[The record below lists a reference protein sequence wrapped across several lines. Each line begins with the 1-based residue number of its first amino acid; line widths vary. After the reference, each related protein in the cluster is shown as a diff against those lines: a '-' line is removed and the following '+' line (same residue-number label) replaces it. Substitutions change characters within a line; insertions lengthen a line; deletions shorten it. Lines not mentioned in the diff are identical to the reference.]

1 MTRYL
6 IIKTI
11 NPSNKNKR
19 ESAMPVPANLLAN
32 TTMPVALYISGQLYA
47 MEQTWFGEG
56 HDSFGLMKQAAWHMA
71 QYISALYE
79 QKMLNTHAVANVKFY
94 RRPTYKR
101 RASIWVGR
109 GNNGGDGWLIAYY
122 LQQMGWQVEVVT
134 VGFDSHDFEIANAI
148 QHSNKKSALS
158 DAARALQMALSANC
172 PYQRFEDGAYHANEK
187 IDKQLRADV
196 YVDALFGIGL
206 DRAPTGVFKQAICA
220 LNHAAQYNVALVV
233 AVDIPSGLVASTGQV
248 FDHIAVQADAT
259 LCLIARKFGLHTK
272 DGMDYSGEV
281 IDIPLIP
288 YQVGNKAFEP
298 AATLTTTAH
307 HLSLRRQNSY
317 KGSYGHVLVIGGNR
331 IDGSQG
337 MGGAAILS
345 ASNAMATGAGK
356 ITVAC
361 HEAFHGALLTSLPD
375 AMTINLH
382 DVSGV
387 KALIADASV
396 IAIGMGLGR
405 DEKAKALF
413 ITYIEA
419 AIAEDKPIIID
430 ADGLYHLAS
439 LQRDEHQLVAQ
450 LKAHSV
456 KHQVCLTPHSG
467 EAARLLNKKVSEV
480 EADRLAAIKQC
491 TENYGG
497 NWVLKGA
504 GSLVLEQDKAQHHVY
519 VCGVGNA
526 GMASAG
532 MGDVLSG
539 VIAGLLAQEDLN
551 EAARSL
557 HQAVLLHGLAGDC
570 LVKQTG
576 KLNSMTNNDRSL
588 LVGQRGLQAQDM
600 PAAIRHV
607 MQLMTE

>member
-1 MTRYL
+1 
-6 IIKTI
+6 
-11 NPSNKNKR
+11 
-19 ESAMPVPANLLAN
+19 MPIPFNLLAN
-32 TTMPVALYISGQLYA
+32 TTMPIALYNSKQLYA
-47 MEQTWFGEG
+47 IEQAWFADGY
-56 HDSFGLMKQAAWHMA
+56 DSFGLMKQAAWQMA
-71 QYISALYE
+71 QYIAALYE
-79 QKMLNTHAVANVKFY
+79 QKMLNTHALANVKFY
-94 RRPTYKR
+94 RCHTYKR
-101 RASIWVGR
+101 RASIWVGH

-122 LQQMGWQVEVVT
+122 LQQMGWQVEVIT
-134 VGFDSHDFEIANAI
+134 VGFDSHHFAI
-148 QHSNKKSALS
+148 NDTTQHHNEKKALS
-158 DAARALQMALSANC
+158 DAQKALQIALSTNC
-172 PYQRFEDGAYHANEK
+172 SYQRFEDSNDNEK
-187 IDKQLRADV
+187 VDKQLQADV

-206 DRAPTGVFKQAICA
+206 DRAPTGIYKQAICA
-220 LNHAAQYNVALVV
+220 FNAAAQDDSALTI

-248 FDHIAVQADAT
+248 FDQIAVQADAT
-259 LCLIARKFGLHTK
+259 LCLIARKLGLHTK
-272 DGMDYSGEV
+272 DGMDYSGEI

-288 YQVGNKAFEP
+288 YQMGNTAFEP
-298 AATLTTTAH
+298 AAKLITTAH
-307 HLSLRRQNSY
+307 PLNPRRQNSY
-317 KGSYGHVLVIGGNR
+317 KGSYGHVLIIGGNR

-345 ASNAMATGAGK
+345 ASSAMATGAGK

-382 DVSGV
+382 DADGIKS
-387 KALIADASV
+387 LIMEASV

-405 DEKAKALF
+405 DEKAKAVF
-413 ITYIEA
+413 MTYIET
-419 AIAEDKPIIID
+419 AIVEGKPIIID
-430 ADGLYHLAS
+430 ADGLYHLAA
-439 LQRDEHQLVAQ
+439 LHIDEHQLVSQ
-450 LKAHSV
+450 LKAHSA
-456 KHQVCLTPHSG
+456 KHQVCFTPHSG
-467 EAARLLNKKVSEV
+467 EAAKLLNKKVSEV

-504 GSLVLEQDKAQHHVY
+504 GSLVLEQDKGEHRVY

-539 VIAGLLAQEDLN
+539 VIAGLLAQEDLSE
-551 EAARSL
+551 EAGSL

-570 LVKQTG
+570 LVNKTE
-576 KLNSMTNNDRSL
+576 KLGSMTNNDRSL

-600 PAAIRHV
+600 PAAIRHI

>member
-32 TTMPVALYISGQLYA
+32 MTMPVALYSSGQLYA
-47 MEQTWFGEG
+47 MEQAWFDEG
-56 HDSFGLMKQAAWHMA
+56 HDSFGLMKQVAWQMA
-71 QYISALYE
+71 QYIAAFYE
-79 QKMLNTHAVANVKFY
+79 QKMLNTHALADVKFY
-94 RRPTYKR
+94 RHLTYKR

-122 LQQMGWQVEVVT
+122 LQQMGWQVEVIT
-134 VGFDSHDFEIANAI
+134 VGFDSHNFEIADTTQN
-148 QHSNKKSALS
+148 SNKASVLS

-172 PYQRFEDGAYHANEK
+172 PYQCFEDGAYHANEK

-259 LCLIARKFGLHTK
+259 LCLIARKLGLHNK
-272 DGMDYSGEV
+272 DGMDYSGEI

-288 YQVGNKAFEP
+288 YQMGNKAFKP
-298 AATLTTTAH
+298 AAKLITTAH
-307 HLSLRRQNSY
+307 VLNPRRQNSY

-345 ASNAMATGAGK
+345 ASSAMATGAGK

-382 DVSGV
+382 DEDGV
-387 KALIADASV
+387 KTLIKEASV

-405 DEKAKALF
+405 DEKAKAVF
-413 ITYIEA
+413 MTYIET
-419 AIAEDKPIIID
+419 AIVEGKPIIID
-430 ADGLYHLAS
+430 ADGLHHLAA
-439 LQRDEHQLVAQ
+439 LHIDEHQLVSK
-450 LKAHSV
+450 LKEHSA
-456 KHQVCLTPHSG
+456 KQKVCFTPHSG
-467 EAARLLNKKVSEV
+467 EAAKLLNK
-480 EADRLAAIKQC
+480 RLMK
-491 TENYGG
+491 
-497 NWVLKGA
+497 
-504 GSLVLEQDKAQHHVY
+504 
-519 VCGVGNA
+519 
-526 GMASAG
+526 
-532 MGDVLSG
+532 
-539 VIAGLLAQEDLN
+539 
-551 EAARSL
+551 
-557 HQAVLLHGLAGDC
+557 
-570 LVKQTG
+570 
-576 KLNSMTNNDRSL
+576 
-588 LVGQRGLQAQDM
+588 
-600 PAAIRHV
+600 
-607 MQLMTE
+607 

>member
-1 MTRYL
+1 
-6 IIKTI
+6 
-11 NPSNKNKR
+11 
-19 ESAMPVPANLLAN
+19 MPVPANLLAN
-32 TTMPVALYISGQLYA
+32 TTMPIALYNSKQLYA
-47 MEQTWFGEG
+47 MEQAWFAEG
-56 HDSFGLMKQAAWHMA
+56 HDSFGLMKQAAWQMA
-71 QYISALYE
+71 QYIAALYE
-79 QKMLNTHAVANVKFY
+79 QKMLNTHALANVKFY
-94 RRPTYKR
+94 RRPTCKR

-109 GNNGGDGWLIAYY
+109 GNNGGDGWMIAYY

-134 VGFDSHDFEIANAI
+134 VGFDSHYFAI
-148 QHSNKKSALS
+148 KDTTQHLNEKKVLS
-158 DAARALQMALSANC
+158 DAQKALQIALSTNC
-172 PYQRFEDGAYHANEK
+172 SYQRFENSNDNEK
-187 IDKQLRADV
+187 VGKQWQADI
-196 YVDALFGIGL
+196 YIDALFGIGL
-206 DRAPTGVFKQAICA
+206 DRAPTGIYKQAICA
-220 LNHAAQYNVALVV
+220 FNAAAQDNSALTI
-233 AVDIPSGLVASTGQV
+233 AVDISSGLVASTGQV
-248 FDHIAVQADAT
+248 FDQIAVQADAT

-272 DGMDYSGEV
+272 DGMDYSGEI

-288 YQVGNKAFEP
+288 YQMDNTAFKS
-298 AATLTTTAH
+298 AAKLLTTAH
-307 HLSLRRQNSY
+307 HLNPRRQNSY

-345 ASNAMATGAGK
+345 ASSAMATGAGK
-356 ITVAC
+356 ITIAC

-382 DVSGV
+382 DADGI
-387 KALIADASV
+387 KNLIMEASV

-405 DEKAKALF
+405 DEKAKAF
-413 ITYIEA
+413 FMTYIET
-419 AIAEDKPIIID
+419 AIAGGKPIIID
-430 ADGLYHLAS
+430 ADGLYHLAA
-439 LQRDEHQLVAQ
+439 LDIDEHKLVAQ
-450 LKAHSV
+450 LKEHSA
-456 KHQVCLTPHSG
+456 KHQVCFTPHSG
-467 EAARLLNKKVSEV
+467 EAAKLLNKKVSEV

-504 GSLVLEQDKAQHHVY
+504 GSLVLEQDKEEHRVY

-539 VIAGLLAQEDLN
+539 VIAGLLAQEDLSE
-551 EAARSL
+551 EAGSL

-570 LVKQTG
+570 LVNKTE
-576 KLNSMTNNDRSL
+576 KLGSMTNNDRSL

-600 PAAIRHV
+600 PAAIRHI

>member
-1 MTRYL
+1 
-6 IIKTI
+6 
-11 NPSNKNKR
+11 
-19 ESAMPVPANLLAN
+19 MPVPANLLAN
-32 TTMPVALYISGQLYA
+32 TTMPIALYNSKQFYA
-47 MEQTWFGEG
+47 IEQAWFAEG
-56 HDSFGLMKQAAWHMA
+56 HDSFGLMKQAAWQMA
-71 QYISALYE
+71 QYIAALYE
-79 QKMLNTHAVANVKFY
+79 QKMLNTHALANVKFY
-94 RRPTYKR
+94 RRPTYKP

-109 GNNGGDGWLIAYY
+109 GNNGGDGWMIAYY
-122 LQQMGWQVEVVT
+122 LQQMGWQVEVIT
-134 VGFDSHDFEIANAI
+134 VGFDSHHFAI
-148 QHSNKKSALS
+148 NDTTQHPNEKKALS
-158 DAARALQMALSANC
+158 DAQKALQIALSNNC
-172 PYQRFEDGAYHANEK
+172 SYQRFEDGNYNEK
-187 IDKQLRADV
+187 VGKQRQADI
-196 YVDALFGIGL
+196 YIDALFGIGL
-206 DRAPTGVFKQAICA
+206 DRAPTGIYKQAICA
-220 LNHAAQYNVALVV
+220 FNAAAQDNSALTI
-233 AVDIPSGLVASTGQV
+233 ALDIPSGLVASTGQV
-248 FDHIAVQADAT
+248 FYQIAVQADAT

-272 DGMDYSGEV
+272 DGMDYSGEI

-288 YQVGNKAFEP
+288 YQMDNTAFKS
-298 AATLTTTAH
+298 AAKLITTAH
-307 HLSLRRQNSY
+307 HLNPRRQNSY

-331 IDGSQG
+331 IDDSQG

-345 ASNAMATGAGK
+345 ASSAMATGAGK

-387 KALIADASV
+387 KALIIDASV

-439 LQRDEHQLVAQ
+439 LQRDKHQLVLQ

-456 KHQVCLTPHSG
+456 KHQVSLTPHSG

-491 TENYGG
+491 AKIYGG
-497 NWVLKGA
+497 DWVLKGA
-504 GSLVLEQDKAQHHVY
+504 GSLILEQDEAEHHVY

-539 VIAGLLAQEDLN
+539 VIAGLLAQEDLSE
-551 EAARSL
+551 EAGSL

-570 LVKQTG
+570 LVNKTE
-576 KLNSMTNNDRSL
+576 KLGSMTNNDGSL

-600 PAAIRHV
+600 PAAIRHI

>member
-1 MTRYL
+1 
-6 IIKTI
+6 
-11 NPSNKNKR
+11 
-19 ESAMPVPANLLAN
+19 MPVPANLLAN
-32 TTMPVALYISGQLYA
+32 TTMPIALYNSKQLYA
-47 MEQTWFGEG
+47 MEQAWFAEG
-56 HDSFGLMKQAAWHMA
+56 HDSFGLMKQAAWQMA
-71 QYISALYE
+71 QYIAALYE
-79 QKMLNTHAVANVKFY
+79 QKMLNTHALANVKFY

-109 GNNGGDGWLIAYY
+109 GNNGGDGWMIAYY

-134 VGFDSHDFEIANAI
+134 VGFDSHYFTINDTT
-148 QHSNKKSALS
+148 QHPNEKKALS
-158 DAARALQMALSANC
+158 DAARALQMALFANC
-172 PYQRFEDGAYHANEK
+172 SYQRFEDGAYHDNDNEK
-187 IDKQLRADV
+187 VDKQRQADI
-196 YVDALFGIGL
+196 YIDALFGIGL
-206 DRAPTGVFKQAICA
+206 DRAPTGIYKQAICA
-220 LNHAAQYNVALVV
+220 FNAAAQDNSALTI
-233 AVDIPSGLVASTGQV
+233 ALDIPSGLVASTGQV
-248 FDHIAVQADAT
+248 FDQIAVQADAT

-272 DGMDYSGEV
+272 DGMDYSGEI

-288 YQVGNKAFEP
+288 YQMGNTAFEP
-298 AATLTTTAH
+298 AAKLLTTAH
-307 HLSLRRQNSY
+307 PLNPRRQNSY

-345 ASNAMATGAGK
+345 ASSAMATGAGK

-382 DVSGV
+382 DANGI
-387 KALIADASV
+387 KNLIMEASV

-405 DEKAKALF
+405 DEKAKAVF
-413 ITYIEA
+413 MTYIET
-419 AIAEDKPIIID
+419 AIAEGKPIIID

-439 LQRDEHQLVAQ
+439 LQRDEHQLVAR

-456 KHQVCLTPHSG
+456 KHQVSLTPHSG
-467 EAARLLNKKVSEV
+467 EAAKLLNKKVSEV

-491 TENYGG
+491 AKKYGG

-504 GSLVLEQDKAQHHVY
+504 GSLVLEQDKEENRVY

-539 VIAGLLAQEDLN
+539 VIAGLLAQEDLSE
-551 EAARSL
+551 EAGSL

-570 LVKQTG
+570 LVKQTE
-576 KLNSMTNNDRSL
+576 KFSSVTNNDGSL

-607 MQLMTE
+607 MQLITE

>member
-1 MTRYL
+1 
-6 IIKTI
+6 
-11 NPSNKNKR
+11 
-19 ESAMPVPANLLAN
+19 MPVPANLLAN
-32 TTMPVALYISGQLYA
+32 TTMPIALYNSKQLYA
-47 MEQTWFGEG
+47 MEQAWFAEG
-56 HDSFGLMKQAAWHMA
+56 HDSFGLMKQAAWQMA
-71 QYISALYE
+71 QYIAALYE
-79 QKMLNTHAVANVKFY
+79 QKMLNTHALANVKFY

-109 GNNGGDGWLIAYY
+109 GNNGGDGWMIAYY
-122 LQQMGWQVEVVT
+122 LQQMGWQVEIVT
-134 VGFDSHDFEIANAI
+134 VGFDSHDFEITDTTQN
-148 QHSNKKSALS
+148 SNKASMIS

-172 PYQRFEDGAYHANEK
+172 PYQRFEDSNYNDNEK
-187 IDKQLRADV
+187 VGKQRQADI
-196 YVDALFGIGL
+196 YIDALFGIGL
-206 DRAPTGVFKQAICA
+206 DRAPTGIYKQAICA
-220 LNHAAQYNVALVV
+220 FNAAAQDDSALTI
-233 AVDIPSGLVASTGQV
+233 ALDIPSGLVASTGQV
-248 FDHIAVQADAT
+248 FDQITVQADAT
-259 LCLIARKFGLHTK
+259 LCLIARKLGLHTK
-272 DGMDYSGEV
+272 DGMDYSGEI

-288 YQVGNKAFEP
+288 YQVGNKAFKP
-298 AATLTTTAH
+298 AATLMTTAH
-307 HLSLRRQNSY
+307 PLNPRRQNSY

-345 ASNAMATGAGK
+345 ASSAMATGAGK

-382 DVSGV
+382 DEDGV
-387 KALIADASV
+387 ESLIKEASV

-405 DEKAKALF
+405 DEKAKAVF
-413 ITYIEA
+413 MTYIET
-419 AIAEDKPIIID
+419 AIAEGKPIIID

-439 LQRDEHQLVAQ
+439 LQRDEHQLVAR

-456 KHQVCLTPHSG
+456 KHQVSLTPHSG
-467 EAARLLNKKVSEV
+467 EAAKLLNKKVSEV

-491 TENYGG
+491 AKKYGG

-504 GSLVLEQDKAQHHVY
+504 GSLVLEQDKEENRVY
-519 VCGVGNA
+519 ICGVGNA

-539 VIAGLLAQEDLN
+539 VIAGLLAQEDLSE
-551 EAARSL
+551 EAGSL

-570 LVKQTG
+570 LVNKTE
-576 KLNSMTNNDRSL
+576 KLGSMTNNDRSL

-607 MQLMTE
+607 MQLITE